1 MKFDDPSASD
11 TIIRNWSMWG
21 CPVRPG
27 QEDIL
32 LFQKKLK
39 SIEESRVL
47 ILGCTP
53 ELVDMVLEE
62 NPLRVTIMDRFP
74 PNVTAMKKMATKNWS
89 RVEVIIRDWR
99 TPLDDL
105 TDRYN
110 IVLGDG
116 PFTFLRF
123 PDDYLLI
130 CRNLNRYISDG
141 GLVVIRNMV
150 WMERSPDELDSYY
163 RQIMNRLREWKLE
176 KNDPVDDIFVKNTV
190 SELWF
195 YAFFKANT
203 DPAKLCDEQL
213 RYWTGKVSCD
223 LFEIFGERIFKVTE
237 VVLDTR
243 GLNQSYREQRIPVQS
258 IPRIEEMISLFESCH
273 FLLMENTTVGCQT
286 VPGIWRIVTFR
297 NMKGF
302 HRQEHRGKSIPHAAV
317 PDRSE
322 TGEMP

>member
-1 MKFDDPSASD
+1 
-11 TIIRNWSMWG
+11 MWG

-130 CRNLNRYISDG
+130 CRNLNRYVSDG

-150 WMERSPDELDSYY
+150 WMEGSPDELDAYY
-163 RQIMNRLREWKLE
+163 RHIMNRLRECKLE
-176 KNDPVDDIFVKNTV
+176 KHNPEDDIFVKNTV
-190 SELWF
+190 SEMWF

-203 DPAKLCDEQL
+203 DPDELCDGQW
-213 RYWTGKVSCD
+213 RYWTGRVSCD
-223 LFEIFGERIFKVTE
+223 LFEIFGEPIYKVTE
-237 VVLDTR
+237 AVLGNR
-243 GLNQSYREQRIPVQS
+243 GLNQSYRGQRIPVQS
-258 IPRIEEMISLFESCH
+258 IPRIEEMIALFESCH
-273 FLLMENTTVGCQT
+273 FLLMENITVGCQP

-302 HRQEHRGKSIPHAAV
+302 HRQEHKGKSIPHTAA